1 VHQKQEGA
9 LNDQSQSNEDDI
21 DWRLKIECRVPVP
34 EAARMKGI
42 SVDTFKRHYS
52 HLIERASPGR
62 QVVKIKN
69 VID

>member
-1 VHQKQEGA
+1 M
-9 LNDQSQSNEDDI
+9 NDQSQSDDEALDI
-21 DWRLKIECRVPVP
+21 AWRLKLESRVSLA

-42 SVDTFKRHYS
+42 SIDGFKRHYG
-52 HLIERASPGR
+52 HLIEQASPNR